1 MPTWDR
7 TIRPRKV
14 SQPVFPGPQF
24 GPSQSGKINTRSTT
38 QVGMTWSEEY
48 LLDNSSADARTLAAI
63 IRDYHRRGQT
73 FDINLQWNLVPLG
86 GVAGTAANFKVK
98 GANQTGTTLDMDGAT
113 AAQTPWIKGG
123 DVVTIAGLTLVYE
136 ITADANSDGS
146 GNVTLPI
153 SPAIFSGNSPA
164 DGALITVTAVTA
176 QAKIVGYDAGEMRA
190 DEHAVY
196 KVVFQ
201 EAP

>member
-14 SQPVFPGPQF
+14 SPPVFPGPQF
-24 GPSQSGKINTRSTT
+24 GPSQSGKLNTRSTT
-38 QVGMTWSEEY
+38 QVGMTWNEEY
-48 LLDNSSADARTLAAI
+48 LLDNSSADARTLAAT
-63 IRDYHRRGQT
+63 IRDFHRRGQE
-73 FDINLQWNLVPLG
+73 FDINLQSNLAPLG
-86 GVAGTAANFKVK
+86 GVAGTPANFQVM
-98 GANQTGTTLDMDGAT
+98 GASQTGTTINMDGAT

-123 DVVTIAGLTLVYE
+123 DVVTFAGLTLVYE

-146 GNVTLPI
+146 GNVALPI
-153 SPAIFSGNSPA
+153 SPGIFSGNSPA
-164 DGALITVTAVTA
+164 NNAVVTVTAVTA
-176 QAKIVGYDAGEMRA
+176 QAKIIGYDAGEMRA

-201 EAP
+201 ESP